1 MKPKSG
7 KLRFLLILQAL
18 FKYTDKDHRL
28 NMVKLN
34 EYLRPYNLDGESK
47 ILQDAVTALRE
58 FGFDVKQE
66 GCRGN
71 RGVWIENCLMPE
83 DMLKQLVFSLDTN
96 PYLTWEQKDEY
107 LNALKP
113 FVTVYQEPI
122 LHSIGEM
129 KYSADEHTCALYHL
143 IAQAIVQKKRIRIA
157 LRQVRIVGL
166 GTVETYESKWKSV
179 FTPKC
184 VCERDKRLYLIGY
197 NHRYKKVQAVDF
209 REIAA
214 VEFAQKHTVNGI
226 EGVWDLLD
234 DICPEDYLPQKH
246 NRVIYR
252 GSAEICCK
260 RMHLPLLA
268 KRFPGK
274 CRILRKNVKTR
285 ELHVL
290 LEADITSRDL
300 EWFVNIP
307 DRKIKIEGPTALKD
321 AVRVYYESLCG
332 ELLC

>member
-47 ILQDAVTALRE
+47 ILQDTVTALRE

-71 RGVWIENCLMPE
+71 RGVWIENCLMPKE
-83 DMLKQLVFSLDTN
+83 LLKQLVFALDTN
-96 PYLTWEQKDEY
+96 PYLTREQVDEY
-107 LNALKP
+107 LNTLKP
-113 FVTVYQEPI
+113 FVTVYQEPM
-122 LHSIGEM
+122 LQSIVEM
-129 KYSADEHTCALYHL
+129 KCSVDGHTCSLYHL
-143 IAQAIVQKKRIRIA
+143 VAQAIVQKKRIRIA
-157 LRQVRIVGL
+157 LRQVRAVGL
-166 GTVETYESKWKSV
+166 GAVETYDSKWKSV

-184 VCERDKRLYLIGY
+184 VCERDKQLYLVGY
-197 NHRYKKVQAVDF
+197 NHRFKKVQAIDF
-209 REIAA
+209 QEIAA
-214 VEFAQKHTVNGI
+214 VEFAQKHTMDGI
-226 EGVWDLLD
+226 ENVWKLLD
-234 DICPEDYLPQKH
+234 DVCPEDYLPQKH
-246 NRVIYR
+246 NRVLYS
-252 GSAEICCK
+252 GSAELCCK

-268 KRFPGK
+268 KRFSGK
-274 CRILRKNVKTR
+274 CRILRKDVKTR

-300 EWFVNIP
+300 EWFAEIP
-307 DRKIKIEGPTALKD
+307 DRQIKIEGPKALKD
-321 AVRVYYESLCG
+321 AVREYYENLCRK
-332 ELLC
+332 LLC

>member
-47 ILQDAVTALRE
+47 ILQDTVTALRE

-83 DMLKQLVFSLDTN
+83 DLLKQLTFSIDTN
-96 PYLTWEQKDEY
+96 PYLTPEQAYKY
-107 LNALKP
+107 LNALKH
-113 FVTVYQEPI
+113 FATVYQEPM
-122 LHSIGEM
+122 LQSVVEM
-129 KYSADEHTCALYHL
+129 KCSVDEHTCSLYHL
-143 IAQAIVQKKRIRIA
+143 IAQAIIQKKRIRIA
-157 LRQVRIVGL
+157 LRHVRYVGL
-166 GTVETYESKWKSV
+166 GFVETYDSKWKSV

-184 VCERDKRLYLIGY
+184 VYEQDKQLYLIGY

-214 VEFAQKHTVNGI
+214 VEFAQKHTVDGI
-226 EGVWDLLD
+226 EDVWELLD
-234 DICPEDYLPQKH
+234 DVCPEDYLPQKH
-246 NRVIYR
+246 NRVIYS

-260 RMHLPLLA
+260 RMHLPLLV

-274 CRILRKNVKTR
+274 CHILSKDVKTR
-285 ELHVL
+285 ELHVF

-300 EWFVNIP
+300 EWLAEIP
-307 DRKIKIEGPTALKD
+307 DQQIKIEGPEALKD
-321 AVRVYYESLCG
+321 AVRVYYEKLCRG
-332 ELLC
+332 LLC

>member
-83 DMLKQLVFSLDTN
+83 DLLKQLIFSVDTN
-96 PYLTWEQKDEY
+96 PYLTREQADEC

-113 FVTVYQEPI
+113 FATVYQEPMLQSVMEI
-122 LHSIGEM
+122 KHNDDGHI
-129 KYSADEHTCALYHL
+129 YCLYHL
-143 IAQAIVQKKRIRIA
+143 ISQAIIHKKRIRIA
-157 LRQVRIVGL
+157 LRHVSTVDL
-166 GTVETYESKWKSV
+166 GAVETYDSKWKSV

-184 VCERDKRLYLIGY
+184 VCERDKQLYLIGY
-197 NHRYKKVQAVDF
+197 NYRYKKVQAIDF

-214 VEFAQKHTVNGI
+214 VEFAQKHTVDGL
-226 EGVWDLLD
+226 EDVWELLNDVYPD
-234 DICPEDYLPQKH
+234 DFLPQKH
-246 NRVIYR
+246 SRVIYS
-252 GSAEICCK
+252 GVAELCCK
-260 RMHLPLLA
+260 RIHLPLLV
-268 KRFPGK
+268 KHFRGK
-274 CRILRKNVKTR
+274 CRILSKNIR
-285 ELHVL
+285 AGELHVL
-290 LEADITSRDL
+290 LEADITHRDL
-300 EWFVNIP
+300 AWLADIP
-307 DRKIKIEGPTALKD
+307 ERKIKIEGPEVLKD
-321 AVRVYYESLCG
+321 AVRAYYENLCF
-332 ELLC
+332 ELLR